1 VGRECPT
8 RVPEEGKVVAKI
20 VVGVD
25 GSEVSSR
32 ALAWA
37 LDEGH
42 LRESQVEVVYAFE
55 YQPEWLRLGPPPT
68 LEGLALEDMERRQ
81 AEPGSLSPRMIAREH
96 SEALIRSVL
105 AETIER
111 EGVEVRRTVADD
123 QAPGP
128 FLVQRSR
135 DADLLVVGTRGRGSV
150 GSILLGSV
158 STYCVH
164 HAACPVVVIK

>member
-1 VGRECPT
+1 
-8 RVPEEGKVVAKI
+8 VAKI

-25 GSEVSSR
+25 GSEVSAR

-37 LDEGH
+37 LDEAR
-42 LRESQVEVVYAFE
+42 LRGSQVEVVYAFE
-55 YQPEWLRLGPPPT
+55 YEPEWLRLGPPPT
-68 LEGLALEDMERRQ
+68 LEGLDLEAVERRQ

-96 SEALIRSVL
+96 SEALIRSML
-105 AETIER
+105 SENIGG
-111 EGVEVRRTVADD
+111 EGIEVRRTVVDD

-128 FLVQRSR
+128 FLVQRSLE
-135 DADLLVVGTRGRGSV
+135 AELLVVGTRGRGSV